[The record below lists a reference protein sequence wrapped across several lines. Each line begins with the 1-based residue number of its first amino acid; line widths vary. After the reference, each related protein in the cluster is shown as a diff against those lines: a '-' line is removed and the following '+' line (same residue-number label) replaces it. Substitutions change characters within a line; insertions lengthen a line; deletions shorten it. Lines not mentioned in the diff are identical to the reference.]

1 MNDLLKNI
9 NISII
14 DTISIE
20 AELSGKEVY
29 LVGGFVRD
37 LILNR
42 RNKDIDVMVVGNGI
56 DFAKLISNKLNKK
69 LQIFKNFG
77 IAMLKTENY
86 DIEFVGARK
95 ESYSKDSR
103 NPVVEQG
110 TLVEDL
116 SRRDFTINSLAI
128 SLNKKNYGEIIDLFS
143 GRADIDKK
151 IIRTPLDPKI
161 TFHDDPLRMM
171 RAARFASQLDFLVDK
186 NNLEFI
192 KSEKE
197 RIEIIS
203 KERIN
208 DELNKILM
216 SKKPSVGLKVLK
228 ESGLLELILPE
239 ICDLQGIDEIEG
251 KTHKD
256 NFYHTLKV
264 LDNICENTENLWLR
278 WVALLHDIGK
288 PKTKKFNKKIGW
300 TFHGHEYVG
309 SKMVDKIFR
318 RLKLPLNEKLKY
330 IKKLILLSS
339 RPIVLSLDNIT
350 DSAVRRLIFDA
361 GDDIDDLLT
370 LCEADITTKNEHLQK
385 KYLNNFKIV
394 REKIKIVEERDQIRN
409 FQPPISGEEIMSSF
423 GLKPCKEIG
432 IIKEYI
438 KEAILNGVISNSYDE
453 AKELMYKKAKSLG
466 LKINE

>member
-1 MNDLLKNI
+1 MNDLFKNI

-20 AELSGKEVY
+20 AELSGIEVY

-42 RNKDIDVMVVGNGI
+42 KNKDIDVMVVGNGI
-56 DFAKLISNKLNKK
+56 DFAKLISKKLNKK

-77 IAMLKTENY
+77 TAMLKTENY

-151 IIRTPLDPKI
+151 IIRTPLDPKT

-192 KSEKE
+192 KGENK

-339 RPIVLSLDNIT
+339 RPIVLSLDIIT

-385 KYLNNFKIV
+385 KYLNNFRIV

-432 IIKEYI
+432 IIKEFI